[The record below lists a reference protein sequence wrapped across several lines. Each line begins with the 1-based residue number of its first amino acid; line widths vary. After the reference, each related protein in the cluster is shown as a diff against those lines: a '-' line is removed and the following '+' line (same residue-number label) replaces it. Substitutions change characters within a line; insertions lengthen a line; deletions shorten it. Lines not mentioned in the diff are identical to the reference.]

1 MTVERWTDEMLD
13 KLAEA
18 VAHNTAAIDRNAAAI
33 DKNAAAIDKN
43 AAAIDKNAA
52 AIDKNAAAIERN
64 AAAIERNAAAIDKL
78 TEDSKELNIRF
89 TAYQQA
95 SQWVVNLAF
104 GLLATATITTIIS
117 AVVRK

>member
-13 KLAEA
+13 KLAEV
-18 VAHNTAAIDRNAAAI
+18 VAKNTEAI
-33 DKNAAAIDKN
+33 DKNTEAIN
-43 AAAIDKNAA
+43 
-52 AIDKNAAAIERN
+52 
-64 AAAIERNAAAIDKL
+64 KL
-78 TEDSKELNIRF
+78 TEESKELNIRF

-117 AVVRK
+117 AVVRR